1 MYNKIN
7 RAKTDITFH
16 GAKIPAGWFYGLYHG
31 NPFASSGE
39 INIQSGEVFIN
50 RYICGEWRSNWEQNP
65 LAKVLHRIR
74 VEEESK
80 KSAEYFRKYPPNPN
94 YVSMSEVNQPSTSV
108 VIC

>member
-39 INIQSGEVFIN
+39 INVQTGEVLVN
-50 RYICGEWRSNWEQNP
+50 RYIRGEWRGNWETNP

-74 VEEESK
+74 VEEEAK
-80 KSAEYFRKYPPNPN
+80 KSEEYFRKYPPNPN

>member
-7 RAKTDITFH
+7 RAKFPITFH
-16 GAKIPAGWFYGLYHG
+16 GVKIPVGWFYGLYHG

-39 INIQSGEVFIN
+39 INIQNGEVLIN
-50 RYICGEWRSNWEQNP
+50 RYIRGEWRGNWEQNP

-74 VEEESK
+74 VEEEAK
-80 KSAEYFRKYPPNPN
+80 KSEEYAKKYPILEN
-94 YVSMSEVNQPSTSV
+94 YVSMSEVHQPSTSV